1 MWEWIDAHH
10 DELQALMPVATIFA
24 ALIAILVTGSLGIAQ
39 WRIARAQK
47 DIALDKLKL
56 DLFVKRYAVYDA
68 ARKIAEYI
76 VTRKTEVA
84 FDYENEIK
92 QIREW
97 TSTIAEAGFYFDA
110 KTHKTCEQLLFL
122 VEEYVQEAARLN
134 VARPENPEREVIQ
147 ARQKTVVIQ
156 VEDMWESLPTLFEK
170 SLKFKQLTRER

>member
-1 MWEWIDAHH
+1 MWELIDAHH

-68 ARKIAEYI
+68 ARKITEYI
-76 VTRKTEVA
+76 VTRKTEVV

-97 TSTIAEAGFYFDA
+97 TSIIAEADFYFDHE
-110 KTHKTCEQLLFL
+110 TRKTCKQLLFL
-122 VEEYVQEAARLN
+122 VEEYVSEAARLK

-147 ARQKTVVIQ
+147 ARQRTVVIQ
-156 VEDMWESLPTLFEK
+156 LEDMWESLPTLFEK